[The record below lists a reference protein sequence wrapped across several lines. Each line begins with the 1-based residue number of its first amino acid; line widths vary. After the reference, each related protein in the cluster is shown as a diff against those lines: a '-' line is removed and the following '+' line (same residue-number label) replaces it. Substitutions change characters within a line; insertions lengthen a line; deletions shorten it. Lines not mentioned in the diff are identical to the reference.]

1 MDMPNQPPA
10 APKGILK
17 PASAPKPEKP
27 VQAQA
32 DDKAE
37 RVARIKMAEPAT
49 TLEVEIPRASDE
61 ARDARAEQRE
71 QAKTD
76 KEAKDKADKEAA
88 QAAAQQVAAP
98 VPAQDEVIVIS
109 DDEQAPAQ
117 DEVIVIPDDE
127 QAPAQD
133 EVIVIDD

>member
-17 PASAPKPEKP
+17 PARAPKPEKV

-32 DDKAE
+32 DGGAE
-37 RVARIKMAEPAT
+37 RVARIKMAEPT
-49 TLEVEIPRASDE
+49 TSLEVEIPRAGDA

-76 KEAKDKADKEAA
+76 REAQDKEAA
-88 QAAAQQVAAP
+88 QAAAQAAAP

-109 DDEQAPAQ
+109 DDDQAP
-117 DEVIVIPDDE
+117 
-127 QAPAQD
+127 APAQD

>member
-17 PASAPKPEKP
+17 PASAPKPEKV

-32 DDKAE
+32 DDGAE
-37 RVARIKMAEPAT
+37 RVARIKMAEPT
-49 TLEVEIPRASDE
+49 TSLEVEIPRAGDA

-76 KEAKDKADKEAA
+76 REAQDKEAA
-88 QAAAQQVAAP
+88 QAAAQAAAP

-109 DDEQAPAQ
+109 DDDQAP
-117 DEVIVIPDDE
+117 
-127 QAPAQD
+127 APAQD

>member
-37 RVARIKMAEPAT
+37 RVARIKMAEPT
-49 TLEVEIPRASDE
+49 TSLEVEIPRASDA
-61 ARDARAEQRE
+61 ARDDRAEQRE

-76 KEAKDKADKEAA
+76 REAQDKEAA
-88 QAAAQQVAAP
+88 QAAAQQAAAP

-109 DDEQAPAQ
+109 DDEQAPA
-117 DEVIVIPDDE
+117 
-127 QAPAQD
+127 PAQD

>member
-17 PASAPKPEKP
+17 PARAPKPEKV

-32 DDKAE
+32 DGGAE
-37 RVARIKMAEPAT
+37 RVARIKMAEPTT
-49 TLEVEIPRASDE
+49 TLEVEIPRAGDE

-76 KEAKDKADKEAA
+76 REAQDKEAA
-88 QAAAQQVAAP
+88 QAAAQQAAAP

-109 DDEQAPAQ
+109 DDEQAPA
-117 DEVIVIPDDE
+117 
-127 QAPAQD
+127 PAQD

>member
-17 PASAPKPEKP
+17 PASAPKPEKA

-32 DDKAE
+32 DDGAE
-37 RVARIKMAEPAT
+37 RVARIKMAEPT
-49 TLEVEIPRASDE
+49 TSLEVEIPRAGDA

-76 KEAKDKADKEAA
+76 REAQDKEAA
-88 QAAAQQVAAP
+88 QAAAQAAAP

-109 DDEQAPAQ
+109 DDDQAP
-117 DEVIVIPDDE
+117 
-127 QAPAQD
+127 APAQD